1 MPSSRGSSQHRN
13 QTQADSL
20 LSESPGKPMNT
31 GVGSLS
37 LLQGIFQ
44 MQESNWGFL
53 HCRWNLLPALL
64 SLKKSKSVLSQNC
77 LAKGWKVY
85 WFRNSDPKIMVPV
98 LFLGVLK
105 KNSNTEEV

>member
-1 MPSSRGSSQHRN
+1 
-13 QTQADSL
+13 
-20 LSESPGKPMNT
+20 MNT

-37 LLQGIFQ
+37 LLQGIFL
-44 MQESNWGFL
+44 MQESNWGLL

-64 SLKKSKSVLSQNC
+64 NLEKSKSVLSQNC

-85 WFRNSDPKIMVPV
+85 WFHNSDPKIMVPV